1 MTSALIIGVTGQDGS
16 YLSDFLLKK
25 NYDVYGTFRRTS
37 HKCFE
42 RLEEINILDQIHTI
56 KADLA
61 DQGSI
66 QNAIKKSNPEEVY
79 NLAAQSFVGTSFE
92 QPILTSDITGLGT
105 LRILESIKQIK
116 PDVKFYQASS
126 SEMFGNYPGVK
137 DEHSPFLPRSPYGVA
152 KIFAHNMTQHYREAY
167 NLFASCGILFNHES
181 PLRGL
186 EFVTRRISYELA
198 QIKYKKRNKI
208 RLGNLKA
215 KRDWGFAGDYVEA
228 MWLMMQQNH
237 PNDYVI
243 ATGESHSVE
252 EFLSLATEIAG
263 LGDWHDFIEIDK
275 VLIRPTDIDDLVG
288 DSSKARKE
296 LGWKPKV
303 NFKKLVKMMVEHDID
318 YFRHYVDPF
327 DMKYNPKST
336 NYFL

>member
-1 MTSALIIGVTGQDGS
+1 MTKALILGVTGQDGT
-16 YLSDFLLKK
+16 YLSEFLLKK
-25 NYDVYGTFRRTS
+25 NYDVFGTFRRTS

-42 RLEEINILDQIHTI
+42 RLEEINIFDQVHTI

-66 QNAIKKSNPEEVY
+66 QNTIKQSNPDEIY

-105 LRILESIKQIK
+105 LRVLEAIKQVK
-116 PDVKFYQASS
+116 DDVKFYQASS
-126 SEMFGNYPGVK
+126 SEMFGNYSEMK
-137 DEHSPFLPRSPYGVA
+137 NEHSPFLPRSPYGVA
-152 KIFAHNMTQHYREAY
+152 KVFAHNMVNHYREAY
-167 NLFASCGILFNHES
+167 DLFASCGILFNHES

-198 QIKYKKRNKI
+198 QIKFKKKNKI
-208 RLGNLKA
+208 HLGNLRA

-228 MWLMMQQNH
+228 MWLMMQQDH
-237 PNDYVI
+237 PDDYVI

-263 LGDWHDFIEIDK
+263 LGDWHDFVEIDK
-275 VLIRPTDIDDLVG
+275 ALLRPTDIEDLVG
-288 DSSKARKE
+288 NSSKASKE

-303 NFKKLVKMMVEHDID
+303 NFKQLVKMMVEHDID
-318 YFRHYVDPF
+318 YFRHSV
-327 DMKYNPKST
+327 
-336 NYFL
+336 

>member
-1 MTSALIIGVTGQDGS
+1 LTNALIIGVTGQDGT

-25 NYDVYGTFRRTS
+25 NYNVFGTFRRTS

-42 RLEEINILDQIHTI
+42 RLEEINIFDQVNTI

-66 QNAIKKSNPEEVY
+66 QNAIKQSNPDEIY

-105 LRILESIKQIK
+105 LRVLEAIKQVK
-116 PDVKFYQASS
+116 DDVKFYQASS
-126 SEMFGNYPGVK
+126 SEMFGNYSEIK
-137 DEHSPFLPRSPYGVA
+137 NEHSPFLPRSPYGVA
-152 KIFAHNMTQHYREAY
+152 KVFAHNMVNHYREAY
-167 NLFASCGILFNHES
+167 DLFASCGILFNHES

-198 QIKYKKRNKI
+198 QIKYKKKNKI
-208 RLGNLKA
+208 NLGNIKA

-237 PNDYVI
+237 PDDYVV

-263 LGDWHDFIEIDK
+263 LGDWHDFVEIDNA
-275 VLIRPTDIDDLVG
+275 LIRPTDIEDLVG
-288 DSSKARKE
+288 DPSKAHKE
-296 LGWKPKV
+296 LKWKPKV
-303 NFKKLVKMMVEHDID
+303 DFKQLVKMMVEHDID
-318 YFRHYVDPF
+318 YFRHNADPF
-327 DMKYNPKST
+327 KMKN
-336 NYFL
+336 

>member
-1 MTSALIIGVTGQDGS
+1 MTKALILGVTGQDGT
-16 YLSDFLLKK
+16 YLSEFLLKK
-25 NYDVYGTFRRTS
+25 NYDVFGTFRRTS

-42 RLEEINILDQIHTI
+42 RLEEINIFDQVHTI

-66 QNAIKKSNPEEVY
+66 QNAIKQSNPDEIY

-105 LRILESIKQIK
+105 LRVLEAIKQVK
-116 PDVKFYQASS
+116 DDVKFYQASS
-126 SEMFGNYPGVK
+126 SEMFGNYSEMK
-137 DEHSPFLPRSPYGVA
+137 NEHSPFLPRSPYGVA
-152 KIFAHNMTQHYREAY
+152 KVFAHNMVNHYREAY
-167 NLFASCGILFNHES
+167 DLFASCGILFNHES

-198 QIKYKKRNKI
+198 QIKFKKKNKI
-208 RLGNLKA
+208 HLGNLRA

-228 MWLMMQQNH
+228 MWLMMQQDH
-237 PNDYVI
+237 PDDYVI

-263 LGDWHDFIEIDK
+263 LGDWHDFVEIDK
-275 VLIRPTDIDDLVG
+275 ALLRPTDIEDLVG
-288 DSSKARKE
+288 NSSKASKE

-303 NFKKLVKMMVEHDID
+303 NFKQLVKMMVEHDID
-318 YFRHYVDPF
+318 YFRHSV
-327 DMKYNPKST
+327 
-336 NYFL
+336 

>member
-1 MTSALIIGVTGQDGS
+1 MTKALILGVTGQDGTYIS
-16 YLSDFLLKK
+16 EFLLKK
-25 NYDVYGTFRRTS
+25 NYDVFGTFRRTS

-42 RLEEINILDQIHTI
+42 RLEEINIFDQVHTI

-66 QNAIKKSNPEEVY
+66 QNAIKQSNPDEIY

-105 LRILESIKQIK
+105 LRVLEAIKQVK
-116 PDVKFYQASS
+116 DDVKFYQASS
-126 SEMFGNYPGVK
+126 SEMFGNYSEMK
-137 DEHSPFLPRSPYGVA
+137 NEHSPFLPRSPYGVA
-152 KIFAHNMTQHYREAY
+152 KVFAHNMVNHYREAY
-167 NLFASCGILFNHES
+167 DLFASCGILFNHES

-198 QIKYKKRNKI
+198 QIKFKKKNKI
-208 RLGNLKA
+208 HLGNLRA

-228 MWLMMQQNH
+228 MWLMMQQDH
-237 PNDYVI
+237 PDDYVI

-263 LGDWHDFIEIDK
+263 LGDWHDFVEIDK
-275 VLIRPTDIDDLVG
+275 ALLRPTDIEDLVG
-288 DSSKARKE
+288 NSSKASKE

-303 NFKKLVKMMVEHDID
+303 NFKQLVKMMVEHDID
-318 YFRHYVDPF
+318 YFRHSV
-327 DMKYNPKST
+327 
-336 NYFL
+336 

>member
-1 MTSALIIGVTGQDGS
+1 LTKALILGVTGQDGT
-16 YLSDFLLKK
+16 YLSEFLLKK
-25 NYDVYGTFRRTS
+25 NYDVFGTFRRTS

-42 RLEEINILDQIHTI
+42 RLEEINIFDQVHTI
-56 KADLA
+56 KVDLA

-66 QNAIKKSNPEEVY
+66 QNAIKQSNPDEIY

-105 LRILESIKQIK
+105 LRVLEAIKQVK
-116 PDVKFYQASS
+116 DDVKFYQASS
-126 SEMFGNYPGVK
+126 SEMFGNYSEMK
-137 DEHSPFLPRSPYGVA
+137 NEHSPFLPRSPYGVA
-152 KIFAHNMTQHYREAY
+152 KVFAHNMVNHYREAY
-167 NLFASCGILFNHES
+167 DLFASCGILFNHES

-198 QIKYKKRNKI
+198 QIKFKKKNKI
-208 RLGNLKA
+208 HLGNLRA

-228 MWLMMQQNH
+228 MWLMMQQDH
-237 PNDYVI
+237 PDDYVI

-263 LGDWHDFIEIDK
+263 LGDWHDFVEIDK
-275 VLIRPTDIDDLVG
+275 ALLRPTDIEDLVG
-288 DSSKARKE
+288 NSSKASKE

-303 NFKKLVKMMVEHDID
+303 NFKQLVKMMVEHDID
-318 YFRHYVDPF
+318 YFRHSV
-327 DMKYNPKST
+327 
-336 NYFL
+336 